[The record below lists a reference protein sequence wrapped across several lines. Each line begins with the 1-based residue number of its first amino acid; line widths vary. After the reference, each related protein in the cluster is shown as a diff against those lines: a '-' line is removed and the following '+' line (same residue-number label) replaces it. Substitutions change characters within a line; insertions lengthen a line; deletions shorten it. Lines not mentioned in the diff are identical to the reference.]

1 MVHEW
6 HFFLKNHVIERFW
19 VEVNQRV
26 NKPLKD
32 CLLRFERC
40 KVFDTDNPVE
50 LFCVSWVT
58 IRVSIVGST
67 LLINS
72 WNEHAIPGKGAILY
86 NTV

>member
-1 MVHEW
+1 M
-6 HFFLKNHVIERFW
+6 
-19 VEVNQRV
+19 NQRV

-32 CLLRFERC
+32 SLLHFERS

-72 WNEHAIPGKGAILY
+72 WNEHAIPGKGL
-86 NTV
+86 